1 MSMTYGAAGLRQ
13 TAASTHRT
21 SGFFEML
28 EYASEAAPA
37 RRLRAVFCDLS
48 DRNLKDI
55 GAMSGEIDLVASSR
69 NIDLQGSGACR
80 YAASPHD
87 L

>member
-1 MSMTYGAAGLRQ
+1 
-13 TAASTHRT
+13 
-21 SGFFEML
+21 
-28 EYASEAAPA
+28 
-37 RRLRAVFCDLS
+37 
-48 DRNLKDI
+48 LKDI